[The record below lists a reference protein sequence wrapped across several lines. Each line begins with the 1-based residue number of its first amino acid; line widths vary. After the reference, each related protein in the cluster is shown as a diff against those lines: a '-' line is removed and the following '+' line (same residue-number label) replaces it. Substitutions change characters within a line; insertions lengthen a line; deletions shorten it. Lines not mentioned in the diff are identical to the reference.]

1 MAWFERL
8 SLPAG
13 RAADSNVFLET
24 DRLLLRP
31 PRLKD
36 ARDLFAYAG
45 DPAVSRY
52 VLWDRHL
59 SVGDARR
66 FLSGLMMENRRG
78 EGMNLCCV
86 LKSDGRVV
94 GTAGFCPI
102 DRENHRAEVGYSFA
116 KWVWGQGIATEAL
129 RCLMDYG
136 FDVMK
141 LHRIEGMCDVRNPA
155 SARVMEKCGMVR
167 EGVLRER
174 YLNKGE
180 FVNVAIYARAKAE
193 SGA

>member
-1 MAWFERL
+1 MAWFDRL
-8 SLPAG
+8 SLPLARRGAG
-13 RAADSNVFLET
+13 RPALET
-24 DRLLLRP
+24 DRLVLRP
-31 PRLKD
+31 PRLSD
-36 ARDLFAYAG
+36 ARDLYAYAS

-66 FLSGLMMENRRG
+66 FLSGLMLENSRG
-78 EGMNLCCV
+78 DGMTVCCV
-86 LKSDGRVV
+86 LKSEGRVV

-102 DRENHRAEVGYSFA
+102 DRENSRAEVGYSFA
-116 KWVWGQGIATEAL
+116 RRVWGQGIATEAL

-141 LHRIEGMCDVRNPA
+141 LHRIEGMCDLRNPA

-174 YLNKGE
+174 FLNKGE
-180 FVNVAIYARAKAE
+180 FVDVAIYARAGDGEKT
-193 SGA
+193 